1 MKYTVDGLSAKA
13 NLRSKLSERSERL
26 EAKDPAETK
35 TNFAKQS

>member
-1 MKYTVDGLSAKA
+1 MKYPGNDLSAKA
-13 NLRSKLSERSERL
+13 NLRSKLSERSERP